1 MKIVKERFK
10 LILEE
15 PGKDKKILA
24 SGTKKE
30 CEKKKLDFSFSYNP
44 SWLNIEEDKPEVK
57 EVKTTLK
64 GILEF
69 LAVCSLTYLCWIG
82 GKKIYITD

>member
-1 MKIVKERFK
+1 MKIVKEKYK

-15 PGKDKKILA
+15 PGKEIRTLTQ
-24 SGTKKE
+24 GTKKE
-30 CEKKKLDFSFSYNP
+30 CEKKKLEFSFSYN
-44 SWLNIEEDKPEVK
+44 SEWLRVEEDEPEIK